1 MEYYY
6 YYIPQ
11 PPLILVGLGL
21 FIALASGVAFQG
33 ALKATAR
40 QIVANQ
46 EDIRKQLAVIELQ
59 LPLFGIAMGM
69 SVFLASGLE
78 VFFVPAWFAYS
89 LSLPLTIGTVGLLWK
104 QLNRV
109 LTILREGGSEAL
121 EMDSFNIF

>member
-11 PPLILVGLGL
+11 PPFILVGLGL
-21 FIALASGVAFQG
+21 FIALTSGFAFQG
-33 ALKATAR
+33 VLKAKAR
-40 QIVANQ
+40 GIVANQ

-69 SVFLASGLE
+69 SIFLASGLE

-109 LTILREGGSEAL
+109 LGILREGGSEAL